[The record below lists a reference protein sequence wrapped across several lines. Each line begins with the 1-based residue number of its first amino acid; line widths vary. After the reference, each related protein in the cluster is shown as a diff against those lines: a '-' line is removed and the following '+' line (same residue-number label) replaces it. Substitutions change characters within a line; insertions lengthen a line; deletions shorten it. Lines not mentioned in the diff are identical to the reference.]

1 MNKKVKIAFLLDLK
15 NIWIKKYL
23 TTSRLLK
30 NKKFYSKIFTD
41 SKKIKNF
48 DIVFILNYT
57 KILDNSFL
65 RKNSLNIVVHASNL
79 PNGKGFSPMQWQILS
94 NKNKIPI
101 CLFKAVSKVDAGEIY
116 EKAFINLKGTELYDE
131 LRYLQAIAT
140 FKLIQ
145 KFLNK
150 YPNIKGK
157 KQKGFST
164 FYRRRTP
171 MDSKLNINLPLKK
184 LFNNLRIANNS
195 EWPSFFIYK
204 NKKYIIKIFSKN

>member
-65 RKNSLNIVVHASNL
+65 RKNNLNIVVHASNL
-79 PNGKGFSPMQWQILS
+79 PNGKGFSQCS
-94 NKNKIPI
+94 
-101 CLFKAVSKVDAGEIY
+101 G
-116 EKAFINLKGTELYDE
+116 
-131 LRYLQAIAT
+131 
-140 FKLIQ
+140 
-145 KFLNK
+145 K
-150 YPNIKGK
+150 Y
-157 KQKGFST
+157 
-164 FYRRRTP
+164 
-171 MDSKLNINLPLKK
+171 
-184 LFNNLRIANNS
+184 
-195 EWPSFFIYK
+195 
-204 NKKYIIKIFSKN
+204 

>member
-1 MNKKVKIAFLLDLK
+1 MIKKVKIAFLLDLK

-30 NKKFYSKIFTD
+30 NKKFNSKIFTD
-41 SKKIKNF
+41 YKKIKNF

-65 RKNSLNIVVHASNL
+65 RKNNLNIVVHASNL

-116 EKAFINLKGTELYDE
+116 EKAFIISPIDKYSKE
-131 LRYLQAIAT
+131 
-140 FKLIQ
+140 
-145 KFLNK
+145 LNK
-150 YPNIKGK
+150 IVKHSPWY
-157 KQKGFST
+157 
-164 FYRRRTP
+164 
-171 MDSKLNINLPLKK
+171 LPYENN
-184 LFNNLRIANNS
+184 FNNFFAIRKSRNS
-195 EWPSFFIYK
+195 
-204 NKKYIIKIFSKN
+204 SKHCN